1 MAFVNCEDAKL
12 IELRPVQP
20 ADFRQTDEPDEFL
33 GLHKA
38 REKVTKDEFRANK
51 ALLYQS
57 YAFFFPFF
65 AANHTDLSLEAKQ
78 SVQTFK
84 YLFQQVTEDVL
95 LPDYHAAG

>member
-57 YAFFFPFF
+57 YDLLFPVFRCE
-65 AANHTDLSLEAKQ
+65 SYRP
-78 SVQTFK
+78 V
-84 YLFQQVTEDVL
+84 
-95 LPDYHAAG
+95 AGSETVSPNF